1 MQDKAKDL
9 CIYRINSALETLE
22 VARECIVG
30 KHYKDAINRS
40 YYASFYA
47 VKAVLA
53 MEGTDFKRHKD
64 VVAYFNKN
72 YVATEIFDK
81 MLGRKLANFQQTR
94 ESSDYDDFFLASKEE
109 AEIQCKS
116 AENIIDT
123 VKKYLNDRYEI
134 EKQRDADN
142 Q

>member
-9 CIYRINSALETLE
+9 CIYRIKSALETLDAAK
-22 VARECIVG
+22 VCIDS

-47 VKAVLA
+47 IKAVLA

-81 MLGRKLANFQQTR
+81 QLGRMLSNLQQTR
-94 ESSDYDDFFLASKEE
+94 ETSDYDDFFIASKED
-109 AEIQCKS
+109 AETQCKN
-116 AENIIDT
+116 AESIIEA
-123 VKKYLNDRYEI
+123 VKKYLKDKYEI
-134 EKQRDADN
+134 ESL
-142 Q
+142 

>member
-9 CIYRINSALETLE
+9 CIYRINSALETLDAAK
-22 VARECIVG
+22 VCIDS

-47 VKAVLA
+47 IKAVLA

-72 YVATEIFDK
+72 YVVTEIFDK
-81 MLGRKLANFQQTR
+81 KLGRMLSNLQQTR
-94 ESSDYDDFFLASKEE
+94 ETSDYDDFFIASKED
-109 AEIQCKS
+109 AETQCEN
-116 AENIIDT
+116 AESIIED
-123 VKKYLNDRYEI
+123 VKKYLKGKYEV
-134 EKQRDADN
+134 ESL
-142 Q
+142 

>member
-22 VARECIVG
+22 ATKMCVES

-40 YYASFYA
+40 YYAAFYA
-47 VKAVLA
+47 IKAILA
-53 MEGTDFKRHKD
+53 MEGTDFKRHRD

-81 MLGRKLANFQQTR
+81 KLGRKLSNLQQTR
-94 ESSDYDDFFLASKEE
+94 ETSDCDDFFVASKED
-109 AEIQCKS
+109 AETQCMN
-116 AENIIDT
+116 AENIVET
-123 VKKYLNDRYEI
+123 VKKYLMDKYEVEI
-134 EKQRDADN
+134 
-142 Q
+142 